1 MTAFSP
7 WEWGSVEG
15 DSWKWEK
22 RRCCTIELDGLI
34 GTRLN
39 TMISFVPEHKSA
51 TSSQPL
57 LEYTAVMTNSQG
69 REYGL
74 FFVFA
79 ISVLS
84 CLTCTFVN
92 VVNSSV
98 ALLTSKS
105 HSQFCQTFIII
116 DVNPDASTQC
126 PYMPFWSSLYER
138 CRGKLPGCCHSN
150 VFGWVHL

>member
-1 MTAFSP
+1 
-7 WEWGSVEG
+7 
-15 DSWKWEK
+15 
-22 RRCCTIELDGLI
+22 
-34 GTRLN
+34 
-39 TMISFVPEHKSA
+39 MISFVPEHKSA
-51 TSSQPL
+51 SSQPL
-57 LEYTAVMTNSQG
+57 LEYTAVMANSQG

-105 HSQFCQTFIII
+105 HLQFCQTFVII

-138 CRGKLPGCCHSN
+138 CRGKLPGCCPSN
-150 VFGWVHL
+150 VFGWVTFWQMLRYICNQISGTKQKWAFNWWHIICIIAHSWSHLL